1 MLILTMTKSTS
12 IKNASALSLRH
23 YSAKP
28 SHHAL
33 QKATRRN
40 QAKLVFMGT
49 SPIHTTQGTQ
59 PSKEQ
64 TNPRPL
70 CDEMGTLNNI
80 LSHDSRE
87 NVK

>member
-1 MLILTMTKSTS
+1 MTKSTC
-12 IKNASALSLRH
+12 IKNASVLSLRY

-28 SHHAL
+28 SHHAFRKQL
-33 QKATRRN
+33 EEIKY
-40 QAKLVFMGT
+40 KEPFPKPVFMGT
-49 SPIHTTQGTQ
+49 SPIYTIQGTQ

-64 TNPRPL
+64 TNPHPL

-87 NVK
+87 NAN

>member
-1 MLILTMTKSTS
+1 MLYRKQLEE
-12 IKNASALSLRH
+12 IKYRE
-23 YSAKP
+23 P
-28 SHHAL
+28 F
-33 QKATRRN
+33 
-40 QAKLVFMGT
+40 AKLVFMGA
-49 SPIHTTQGTQ
+49 SSIHTTQGTQ

-87 NVK
+87 NVN

>member
-1 MLILTMTKSTS
+1 MLYRKQLEETKY
-12 IKNASALSLRH
+12 KE
-23 YSAKP
+23 P
-28 SHHAL
+28 F
-33 QKATRRN
+33 
-40 QAKLVFMGT
+40 AKLVFMGT

-80 LSHDSRE
+80 LSRDSRE

>member
-1 MLILTMTKSTS
+1 MLYRKQLEETKY
-12 IKNASALSLRH
+12 KE
-23 YSAKP
+23 P
-28 SHHAL
+28 F
-33 QKATRRN
+33 
-40 QAKLVFMGT
+40 AKLVFMGT

>member
-1 MLILTMTKSTS
+1 MVYRKQPEETQDKE
-12 IKNASALSLRH
+12 
-23 YSAKP
+23 P
-28 SHHAL
+28 F
-33 QKATRRN
+33 
-40 QAKLVFMGT
+40 AKLVFTGT

-80 LSHDSRE
+80 LSHDSME
-87 NVK
+87 NVN